1 MAEEIQNLNIE
12 NIKNLVGIGTKIEDF
27 EPIKS
32 ENQDFT
38 LLGRD
43 KFGYTEKMKSK
54 LNNQIYAVQKIL
66 VKREGF
72 PRSLIRAITIM
83 IELNNEYILKIY
95 GYFQGN
101 INLEKLKIIFKD
113 NFNDL
118 YQNES
123 NEKIM
128 YYFILEFVPNGSLD
142 NYLNKCRGLKVEIPQ
157 EFVIKIFKQLLIAIN
172 YLHSRQLI
180 HNDIKLD
187 TILLDENNNAK
198 IKFNDISKLYRES
211 SEENNLN
218 SNLTL
223 LGHRD
228 IIAPEILNGMNF
240 DLKVDVFSLGLTML
254 CLISKKYPILFT
266 NSKRKII
273 FEYID
278 ENIYNE
284 NLINLIKKMIKENPM
299 QRPNIG
305 EALEE
310 LYKIENVSV

>member
-12 NIKNLVGIGTKIEDF
+12 NIKNLVGIGAKIEDF

-118 YQNES
+118 
-123 NEKIM
+123 
-128 YYFILEFVPNGSLD
+128 L
-142 NYLNKCRGLKVEIPQ
+142 
-157 EFVIKIFKQLLIAIN
+157 
-172 YLHSRQLI
+172 
-180 HNDIKLD
+180 
-187 TILLDENNNAK
+187 
-198 IKFNDISKLYRES
+198 
-211 SEENNLN
+211 
-218 SNLTL
+218 
-223 LGHRD
+223 
-228 IIAPEILNGMNF
+228 
-240 DLKVDVFSLGLTML
+240 
-254 CLISKKYPILFT
+254 
-266 NSKRKII
+266 
-273 FEYID
+273 
-278 ENIYNE
+278 
-284 NLINLIKKMIKENPM
+284 
-299 QRPNIG
+299 
-305 EALEE
+305 
-310 LYKIENVSV
+310 